1 MKKITILVMMFC
13 FAASLVFAQQ
23 PAGDVQIKG
32 VIIDNLSAGSQKPE
46 KLEEF
51 LKTYT
56 KEYALQP
63 QCVVSGYS
71 ILSNDKLMKFDKI
84 SNADIEAFLKL
95 PASKLQVIVECL
107 KTGDLLRLVYIEN
120 QK

>member
-1 MKKITILVMMFC
+1 MKRIIMLVMMFC
-13 FAASLVFAQQ
+13 FSASLLFAQQ
-23 PAGDVQIKG
+23 PAGDVQVKG

-56 KEYALQP
+56 KEYSLQP
-63 QCVVSGYS
+63 QSIASGYA
-71 ILSNDKLMKFDKI
+71 IFSNGKLMKFDKI
-84 SNADIEAFLKL
+84 SNADIVAFLKL
-95 PASKLQVIVECL
+95 PTNKLQVIVECV

>member
-1 MKKITILVMMFC
+1 MKRVIILAMMFC

-23 PAGDVQIKG
+23 PSGDVQVKG
-32 VIIDNLSAGSQKPE
+32 VIVDNLNADSRKPE
-46 KLEEF
+46 KLDEF

-63 QCVVSGYS
+63 QCVASGYS
-71 ILSNDKLMKFDKI
+71 IFSNGKLMKFDKI

-95 PASKLQVIVECL
+95 PVNKLQVIVECL
-107 KTGDLLRLVYIEN
+107 KTGDQLRLVYIEN